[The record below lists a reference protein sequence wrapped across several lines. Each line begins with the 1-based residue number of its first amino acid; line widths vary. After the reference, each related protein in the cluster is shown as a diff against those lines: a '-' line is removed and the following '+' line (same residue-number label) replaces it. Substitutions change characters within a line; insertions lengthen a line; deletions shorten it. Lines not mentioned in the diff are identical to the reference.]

1 MSFVPPFIPTPNIE
15 RLALAVIVAVGIAGL
30 GWSGLKADRIIL

>member
-1 MSFVPPFIPTPNIE
+1 MLIPPLFPDPDIE

-30 GWSGLKADRIIL
+30 GWSGLKTDRIIL

>member
-1 MSFVPPFIPTPNIE
+1 MFIPPFVPAPNIE

-30 GWSGLKADRIIL
+30 GLSSVRPRIIL